1 MFSKMMMRPVKT
13 HHGLHTMQG
22 TKIQSNQLSTSLLPL
37 FQESVHTVAMIRH
50 SIDVV
55 RNAVQH
61 LNPGQT
67 PVLTCDQ
74 PLFTLA
80 KQIQWKWPDTY
91 GEDKL
96 VVMFGG
102 GGLHIEMTALKT
114 LGDWLQ
120 GSWWTQALVQAY
132 ITNAGTADSFL

>member
-1 MFSKMMMRPVKT
+1 MSMLLENTRSVLKDDVEACENKSWAAYHARNQDPNQPVIT
-13 HHGLHTMQG
+13 P
-22 TKIQSNQLSTSLLPL
+22 TSLLPL
-37 FQESVHTVAMIRH
+37 FQESAHTVAMIRH
-50 SIDVV
+50 AIDVV
-55 RNAVQH
+55 RNVVQH

-80 KQIQWKWPDTY
+80 KQIHWKWLDTY

-102 GGLHIEMTALKT
+102 CILR
-114 LGDWLQ
+114 
-120 GSWWTQALVQAY
+120 
-132 ITNAGTADSFL
+132 